1 MVEKLLADPFL
12 KNQNWVY
19 LLIDSLKIYT
29 VCFYGMLIW
38 DLSKYNETKLQT
50 TCFYL
55 I

>member
-19 LLIDSLKIYT
+19 LLIDSLKIYSL
-29 VCFYGMLIW
+29 FSLYANLRSI
-38 DLSKYNETKLQT
+38 E
-50 TCFYL
+50 